1 MLLTML
7 VLAAVAGA
15 WYYGTLTTYERY
27 AAVMAYRRAR
37 DSGKLTAEAKW
48 FAVPSAAR
56 ALVTDAT
63 YNWIMGWWPFLLL
76 GNPLRAIPREARFTH
91 YLERQIRGGG
101 VRGRLARWMCRG
113 MLDPLDPDGKHC
125 D

>member
-1 MLLTML
+1 MMIVLLIL
-7 VLAAVAGA
+7 IALALI

-37 DSGKLTAEAKW
+37 DAGKLTPEARW

-56 ALVTDAT
+56 AVVTDAA
-63 YNWIMGWWPFLLL
+63 YNWCMGWWPFILM
-76 GNPLRAIPREARFTH
+76 GNPAAAIPREVLFTH
-91 YLERQIRGGG
+91 YLERMIRQGGT
-101 VRGRLARWMCRG
+101 RKRLARWMCRG
-113 MLDPLDPDGKHC
+113 LLDPLDPDGRHC